1 MALRN
6 EYISKSKPV
15 LPNAKEIIALCH
27 EKGCG
32 YNGFAYPSNGPIAY
46 IKYGYTVT
54 VGEMQTQRYVY
65 NEFRQMT
72 NASGSGVKVPEIYH
86 AFECEFDGEFDGEY
100 QTYIVMEYVH
110 GKTVGACLRDSSGE
124 ARNWVYDQVAKA
136 IKQLLRVPVP
146 TSSGSRPGPV
156 GGGCIQHY
164 FFRDKVAP
172 KEYNSVGDLQNH
184 INRVCYWN
192 RFYFFMCRPHHHHHN
207 TYELC
212 ETGAQ
217 AGEIKGKS
225 QLL

>member
-1 MALRN
+1 MALHN

-15 LPNAKEIIALCH
+15 LPNAKGIMALCR

-32 YNGFAYPSNGPIAY
+32 CNGFAYPSNGPIAY

-65 NEFRQMT
+65 NAFRQMT
-72 NASGSGVKVPEIYH
+72 NGSGSSVKVPEIYH
-86 AFECEFDGEFDGEY
+86 AFECED

-110 GKTVGACLRDSSGE
+110 GKTVGAWLRDSSGE
-124 ARNWVYDQVAKA
+124 TRDWVYDQVAKA
-136 IKQLLRVPVP
+136 INQLLRVPVP
-146 TSSGSRPGPV
+146 SGSRPGPV

-172 KEYNSVGDLQNH
+172 KEYNSVSDLQNH

-192 RFYFFMCRPHHHHHN
+192 RFYLFMCRFHHHHH

-217 AGEIKGKS
+217 AGEIRG
-225 QLL
+225 